1 MDRNPVADPF
11 DAHCPVRNILARL
24 GDKWSM
30 LVIYTLAPAEKMR
43 FGDLRRSIPD
53 ISPKMLTATLRVL
66 EEDGLVS
73 RAVFAEVPPRTEYGL
88 TPRARTLLPHLQAL
102 VDWALEHM
110 DDILRDRRS
119 HRAL

>member
-1 MDRNPVADPF
+1 MDRNSVVDTF
-11 DAHCPVRNILARL
+11 DVRCPIRNILARM

-30 LVIYTLAPAEKMR
+30 LVIYTLSSAEKMR

-53 ISPKMLTATLRVL
+53 ISQKMLTVTLRTL
-66 EEDGLVS
+66 EEDGLV
-73 RAVFAEVPPRTEYGL
+73 RRDVFAEVPPRTEYGL

-102 VDWALEHM
+102 IGWAMEHM
-110 DDILRDRRS
+110 DDVVRDRRL